1 MSKKITRKTI
11 LRSMMLKV
19 LFYCVMGG
27 WGVLFSG
34 IPAFADG
41 PHADVPQTTADEAYS
56 AGDEDTMKNFV
67 LHMKQHLETDIK
79 AGLGASALYRQ
90 MRQEPG
96 DWNKNSVYLIVLNRT
111 GTVSNHG
118 KYTASLFGSS
128 LAGLSPVKE
137 LLGKLGD
144 AQAGPVCEKY
154 EHSSGSSRWSCAVL
168 FTTGL
173 KVERV
178 LIGGFDHAEDAT
190 GIVGRECPD
199 FKPEVTASDVD
210 ASRYVSESR
219 SLETLEAFVKG
230 AIKRIDE
237 IRTSDPQAGGGASSA
252 VREAI
257 AKAACLAEGHW
268 KSGPIYLFV
277 MYKLPTGAPIVILNG
292 NNQEFTGS
300 VFEGVYDEDGVDIGE
315 VIIEAAG
322 EDGEGGIVRY
332 KWDNPLIGED
342 DVAVS
347 GMSPGRSPKISYVE
361 GFSGSA
367 DPGVFIFGSGV
378 YGPLE
383 GDSGGS
389 GGSDG
394 DDGCALAGIDGKA
407 SGTVFNL
414 LLIVFSVFL
423 ASRWKVRSKE

>member
-19 LFYCVMGG
+19 LFYCVLGG
-27 WGVLFSG
+27 GMLFSG

-41 PHADVPQTTADEAYS
+41 SHADVPQTTAEDADS
-56 AGDEDTMKNFV
+56 AGDKDTMKNFV
-67 LHMKQHLETDIK
+67 LHMKQHLEENIE
-79 AGLGASALYRQ
+79 AGLGVSALYRQ
-90 MRQEPG
+90 MRQEG
-96 DWNKNSVYLIVLNRT
+96 DWNNGSVYLIVLNRT
-111 GTVSNHG
+111 GGTVANHG
-118 KYTASLFGSS
+118 KYTASLYGSS
-128 LAGLSPVKE
+128 LDGLSPVKK
-137 LLGKLGD
+137 LLDQLGD
-144 AQAGPVCEKY
+144 DQEEPVCEKY
-154 EHSSGSSRWSCAVL
+154 EYPSGSPRWSCAVL

-178 LIGGFDHAEDAT
+178 LIGGFDHAENDP
-190 GIVGRECPD
+190 GIVERNCPSD
-199 FKPEVTASDVD
+199 FKPEVTAQDVD

-257 AKAACLAEGHW
+257 AKAACLGQGHW
-268 KSGPIYLFV
+268 KSGPVYLFI

-367 DPGVFIFGSGV
+367 DAGVFIFGSGV

-414 LLIVFSVFL
+414 LLIVFSLFL

>member
-19 LFYCVMGG
+19 LFYCVLGG
-27 WGVLFSG
+27 GILFSG

-41 PHADVPQTTADEAYS
+41 SHADVPQTTADEAAS
-56 AGDEDTMKNFV
+56 NEDTMKNFV
-67 LHMKQHLETDIK
+67 LHMKQHLEADIE
-79 AGLGASALYRQ
+79 AGFGAAALYRQ
-90 MRQEPG
+90 MRQEG
-96 DWNKNSVYLIVLNRT
+96 DWNNGSVYLIVLNRT

-128 LAGLSPVKE
+128 LRDLLPVNK
-137 LLGKLGD
+137 LLDRLGD
-144 AQAGPVCEKY
+144 GQKGPVCEEY
-154 EHSSGSSRWSCAVL
+154 EDPTSGTSRWSCAVL

-178 LIGGFDHAEDAT
+178 LIGGFDHAENAPS
-190 GIVGRECPD
+190 IVGRECPD

-268 KSGPIYLFV
+268 KSGPVYLFV

-414 LLIVFSVFL
+414 LLIVFSLFL